1 MAKTLI
7 RRAKQADFPRLLAID
22 QASFPPGIS
31 YDSSELSY
39 FMKRTNAETIVL
51 EHNGEI
57 AAFLIVEM
65 NLRRSI
71 ATMITVD
78 VVERFRRLGYG
89 ARLVHRSEELLIR
102 AGIKRYELQVDVE
115 NEAAIAFYRKHGF
128 RRSGTLKRY
137 YDNGHDAYV
146 MVKTLRASVEE

>member
-7 RRAKQADFPRLLAID
+7 RRAKQADFARLVVID

-31 YDSSELSY
+31 YDHAELSW

-51 EHNGEI
+51 EHDREI
-57 AAFLIVEM
+57 AGFLIVEM

-71 ATMITVD
+71 ATMITLD
-78 VVERFRRLGYG
+78 VLERFRRFGYG
-89 ARLVHRSEELLIR
+89 GRLVRRSEELLIR

-115 NEAAIAFYRKHGF
+115 NEGAIAFYRKYGF
-128 RRSGTLKRY
+128 RKAGTLKRY
-137 YDNGHDAYV
+137 YPNGHDAYV
-146 MVKTLRASVEE
+146 MVKTLRASDEE